1 MDEDFEMA
9 SPSFATSTATL
20 TETEEMV
27 RNAFSSES
35 LVAEATASTA
45 NVAELTE
52 FETVSQ
58 LSTNVATQIDCPESR
73 TEEFTEETVALQEM
87 ETKANLVATN
97 CLGPFAKQA
106 TTITE
111 PEETMPNPISTESV
125 VAEATSS
132 TANVADLTE
141 FETVNEA
148 STNVTTQVNCPDSRT
163 EEITETVASQEMETK
178 ANLVVSSSVATNC
191 LGRFAEQTTALT
203 EPEEIMLHTIST
215 ESIVAEATASAANVT
230 ELTEFETV
238 SELSTNVATQVDSPD
253 SGTEEFTE
261 TVASQ
266 EMETKANLEQAT
278 TLTEPEEIMPN
289 PISTESVVAEATAS
303 TANVSDL
310 TEFETVNE
318 ASTNVATQVDCPDS
332 RTEEITETVAS
343 QEMETKANL
352 EQTTALTEPEEIM
365 LHTIST
371 ESIVAEATASAA
383 NVTELTEFETVSELS
398 TNVSTQADFS
408 EPETTEFTETVDT
421 QEEGSKTKDLGTE
434 NNPEN
439 NNDIEVASSSFATN
453 YLGPFTEQ
461 ATTLTESE
469 KMIPNTIST
478 ASVVSEATASTS
490 NVADLT
496 QFETFNETSTNV
508 GTQVH
513 CPESKTEEFTET
525 VAPQEMKTKANLVAT
540 NCLGPFAEQATT
552 LTEPEEIMPNPIST
566 ESVVAEATASTA
578 NVANLP
584 EFETVNEASTQVNCS
599 EPEIEELIKII
610 ATLTIANLEEQTVSP
625 SDAATLPET
634 EEIIPKTESLI
645 AEESASTG
653 NVADLPKI
661 EAVGKPSTKVATQVD
676 FSEPETGKLTAIAA
690 TQDEPKAKAV
700 ELTFPALT
708 ITGTGDLNTSHA
720 KENLSQEN
728 DFENTQDLTLTE
740 NRIVDLKMKFL
751 ASPKNMD
758 NELYRHLLE
767 SSPSVLNHHLPSFQ
781 KYSVMKL
788 EVNNLRQKIA
798 KLTLELLQKERELI
812 KIRPDII
819 ISQPIKL
826 ETEYKEL
833 ENGDNKLDE
842 AYKKIANLSKENTKY
857 ANDSKELQNKFD
869 TALNDFSVLK
879 ENYLKLENELQSMKE
894 DNVKL
899 RENLRHYDVIMEQ
912 LCKKIE
918 SIQVMY
924 DKELEKRTRLE
935 NDIQK
940 VTEERFNKASE
951 MADNKFK
958 RKYEVK
964 ILELA
969 NKNIQLTEM
978 LQVLRSKMAVIGHDK
993 ENKAEVANK

>member
-266 EMETKANLEQAT
+266 EMETKANL
-278 TLTEPEEIMPN
+278 
-289 PISTESVVAEATAS
+289 
-303 TANVSDL
+303 
-310 TEFETVNE
+310 
-318 ASTNVATQVDCPDS
+318 VATNCLG
-332 RTEEITETVAS
+332 RFA
-343 QEMETKANL
+343 